1 MLTPVFDPLTEAET
15 DPLTEVDVELSADV
29 LNCVLVESEPLV
41 DLLAEI
47 LLSTCLTEEESL
59 TLALSEAL
67 FTLLSLVFALIEAL
81 VLAETELLPEPA
93 SFILSLLDSI

>member
-67 FTLLSLVFALIEAL
+67 FTLLALVFALIEAL
-81 VLAETELLPEPA
+81 VEAETELLPEPA